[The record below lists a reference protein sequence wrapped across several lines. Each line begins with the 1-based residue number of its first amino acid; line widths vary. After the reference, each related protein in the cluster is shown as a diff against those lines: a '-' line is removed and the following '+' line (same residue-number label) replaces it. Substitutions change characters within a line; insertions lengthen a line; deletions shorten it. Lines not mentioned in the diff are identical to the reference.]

1 MRAARNILVVS
12 ALQHFEPIRSRSAN
26 SLLLKDFSSV
36 GEYFSNNRG
45 FHAGNDYNCVIST
58 DGRLP

>member
-26 SLLLKDFSSV
+26 SLLLKDFSSLS
-36 GEYFSNNRG
+36 EDFSNNKG
-45 FHAGNDYNCVIST
+45 FHAGKDYNCVIST
-58 DGRLP
+58 DGRLA